1 MKIIFKYIHYLIA
14 GISLAIINSTVLPFV
29 QLKAWDIVDFK
40 ESEILKLKQDI
51 LDLQD
56 KK

>member
-14 GISLAIINSTVLPFV
+14 GISLANINSTVLPFV